1 MRYSYAAVIRGGRI
15 YRRRRGSRRAGFT
28 LLEIIIAIFVISLI
42 IGISIP
48 TVSGIYL
55 EEQLRSTTRALEE
68 YSIRARTMATS
79 EQKTYAV
86 VFNPKGFD
94 LVQASEDM
102 ERELEPLMSHKWP
115 KEAVC
120 ELMVWP
126 ERQWKKVARQVIYFY
141 PEGLS
146 MPVRFRIQIG
156 AGMVEQVYHP
166 LTARVAEES
175 YVLP

>member
-1 MRYSYAAVIRGGRI
+1 MRN
-15 YRRRRGSRRAGFT
+15 RRAGFT
-28 LLEIIIAIFVISLI
+28 LLEIIIAIFVVSLI

-55 EEQLRSTTRALEE
+55 EEQLRSTTRTLEE

-94 LVQASEDM
+94 LVKAQEDM
-102 ERELEPLMSHKWP
+102 EGDLEPVMSHEWVKD
-115 KEAVC
+115 AVC

-126 ERQWKKVARQVIYFY
+126 ERQWKKAARQVIYFY

-156 AGMVEQVYHP
+156 AGMVEQVYNP
-166 LTARVAEES
+166 LTARVVEES